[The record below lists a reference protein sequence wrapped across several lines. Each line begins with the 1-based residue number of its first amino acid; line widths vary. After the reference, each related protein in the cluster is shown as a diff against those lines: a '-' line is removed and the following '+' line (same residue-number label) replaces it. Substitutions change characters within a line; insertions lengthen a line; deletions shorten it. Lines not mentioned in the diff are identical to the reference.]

1 MRFIIVLMLTALCW
15 LPARAQEPGSPDA
28 KAAAQELASI
38 LSADMIGQMTQ
49 AMTAQIWPK
58 LQAAFGGKVDAAT
71 LAELRAEF
79 EKSLKDFVVEA
90 TKDAPAIYAK
100 HFTAQELREMT
111 AFYRTPTGAKALR
124 MMPQVMAEY
133 FGSLMPRME
142 AFDRDLKARISA
154 ILARHGIK

>member
-1 MRFIIVLMLTALCW
+1 MRLIVLAVAIALSC
-15 LPARAQEPGSPDA
+15 LPARAQEPGSPEAQVAA
-28 KAAAQELASI
+28 KELASI
-38 LSADMIGQMTQ
+38 MSGDMIGQMTQ

-58 LQAAFGGKVDAAT
+58 LQAAFAGKVDAAT

-100 HFTAQELREMT
+100 YFSAQELREMT

-133 FGSLMPRME
+133 FGTMMPRME

-154 ILARHGIK
+154 ILKRHGVK